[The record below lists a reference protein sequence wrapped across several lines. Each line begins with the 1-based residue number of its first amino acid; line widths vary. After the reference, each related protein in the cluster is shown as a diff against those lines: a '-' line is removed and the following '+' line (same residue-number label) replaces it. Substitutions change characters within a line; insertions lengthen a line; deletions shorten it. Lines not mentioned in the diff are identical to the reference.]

1 MEAINSFRELFF
13 EVWNQGVFGLN
24 ATDII
29 VGIII
34 FLIFYIL
41 RRLFARFVIRKLTK
55 IVNRTSNKIDNTVV
69 EVIEGPL
76 KFLPIVLGF
85 FIATSYIEI
94 SIEVQNFV
102 DLVNRTLITIF
113 IFWLLHQLVIPFSY
127 IIKNFEDKLSKPL
140 VNWTLKGLE
149 IIIIVLGIVA
159 VLELWGIKVGPV
171 IAGLGLFGVA
181 VALGAQDLFK
191 NLISG
196 IMILMEKRFTIGDVI
211 LVSNEVEGVVEQIGF
226 RSTLVRRFDS
236 TPVMIPNYKFAE
248 QSVTNYSRRH
258 HRRIRWLVGLEY
270 KTSIDQLKNIRDK
283 ITKLVKDNKDF
294 AKNENSGFFVRI
306 DSFSD
311 SSIDMLVQVF
321 TVTNDWSEFLRIKE
335 ELAVSIIEIV
345 ESNKAGF
352 AAVSLNISTQ
362 LLYYL
367 LFKQSWFCNCIIEHV
382 DTSAIQSAIQT
393 KPDLQLYH

>member
-1 MEAINSFRELFF
+1 MEAINSFKELFS
-13 EVWNQGVFGLN
+13 EVWNEGVFGLN
-24 ATDII
+24 ASEII
-29 VGIII
+29 IAFII
-34 FLIFYIL
+34 FLIFYVL
-41 RRLFARFVIRKLTK
+41 RRLFARFIISKLNK
-55 IVNRTSNKIDNTVV
+55 LVNRTSTKIDNTVV

-85 FIATSYIEI
+85 FIATSYIEL
-94 SIEVQNFV
+94 SIEVQDFI
-102 DLVNRTLITIF
+102 DLLNRTLITLF

-127 IIKNFEDKLSKPL
+127 IIKNFEDKISKPL

-248 QSVTNYSRRH
+248 QSVTNYSKRH
-258 HRRIRWLVGLEY
+258 HRRIRWLIGLEY
-270 KTSIDQLKNIRDK
+270 KTNIDQLKKIRDQ
-283 ITKLVKDNKDF
+283 ITKLITENNDF

-311 SSIDMLVQVF
+311 SSIDMLVQAF
-321 TVTNDWSEFLRIKE
+321 TVTNDWAEFLRIKE
-335 ELAVSIIEIV
+335 ELAVSIIKIV

-352 AAVSLNISTQ
+352 AFPSQSLYVES
-362 LLYYL
+362 
-367 LFKQSWFCNCIIEHV
+367 FPIE
-382 DTSAIQSAIQT
+382 
-393 KPDLQLYH
+393 KPEIFNPKSSK

>member
-1 MEAINSFRELFF
+1 MEAINSFKELFL
-13 EVWNQGVFGLN
+13 EVWNEGIFGLN
-24 ATDII
+24 ASEII
-29 VGIII
+29 IGFII
-34 FLIFYIL
+34 FLVFYVL
-41 RRLFARFVIRKLTK
+41 RRLFARFIISKLNK
-55 IVNRTSNKIDNTVV
+55 LVSKTSTKIDNTVV

-85 FIATSYIEI
+85 FIATSYIEL
-94 SIEVQNFV
+94 SIEVQNFI
-102 DLVNRTLITIF
+102 DLINRTLITVF

-127 IIKNFEDKLSKPL
+127 IIKNFEDKISKPL

-149 IIIIVLGIVA
+149 IIIMVLGTVA

-258 HRRIRWLVGLEY
+258 HRRIRWLIGLEY
-270 KTSIDQLKNIRDK
+270 KTNIDQLKKIRDQISTLIK
-283 ITKLVKDNKDF
+283 ENKDF

-311 SSIDMLVQVF
+311 SSIDMLVQAF
-321 TVTNDWSEFLRIKE
+321 TVTNDWSEFLKIKE

-352 AAVSLNISTQ
+352 AFPSQSLYVESFPSEKVEIFNPKS
-362 LLYYL
+362 
-367 LFKQSWFCNCIIEHV
+367 KQ
-382 DTSAIQSAIQT
+382 
-393 KPDLQLYH
+393 

>member
-1 MEAINSFRELFF
+1 MEAINRFKELFL
-13 EVWNQGVFGLN
+13 EVWSQGVFGLN
-24 ATDII
+24 ASDII

-34 FLIFYIL
+34 FLIFYVL
-41 RRLFARFVIRKLTK
+41 RRLFARFVISKLSK
-55 IVNRTSNKIDNTVV
+55 IVNKTSNKIDNTVV

-85 FIATSYIEI
+85 FIATSYIEL
-94 SIEVQNFV
+94 SFEVQNFV
-102 DLVNRTLITIF
+102 DLLNRTLITIF

-127 IIKNFEDKLSKPL
+127 IIKNFEDKISKPL

-258 HRRIRWLVGLEY
+258 HRRIRWLIGFEY
-270 KTSIDQLKNIRDK
+270 KTTIDQLKKIRDS
-283 ITKLVKDNKDF
+283 ITKLIEDNEDF
-294 AKNENSGFFVRI
+294 AKNENSSFFIRI

-311 SSIDMLVQVF
+311 SSIDMLVQAF

-335 ELAVSIIEIV
+335 ELAVSIKEIV
-345 ESNKAGF
+345 ESNDAGF
-352 AAVSLNISTQ
+352 AFPSQSLYVESYPNERPEIFNPKTTQ
-362 LLYYL
+362 
-367 LFKQSWFCNCIIEHV
+367 
-382 DTSAIQSAIQT
+382 
-393 KPDLQLYH
+393 

>member
-41 RRLFARFVIRKLTK
+41 RRLFARFVIRKLSK
-55 IVNRTSNKIDNTVV
+55 IVNRTSNNIDNTVV

-94 SIEVQNFV
+94 SLEVQNFV
-102 DLVNRTLITIF
+102 DLLNRTLITIF

-258 HRRIRWLVGLEY
+258 HRRIRWLIGLEY
-270 KTSIDQLKNIRDK
+270 KTSIDQLKKIRDS
-283 ITKLVKDNKDF
+283 ITKLIVENNDF
-294 AKNENSGFFVRI
+294 AKNENSNFFIRI

-311 SSIDMLVQVF
+311 SSIDMLVQAF
-321 TVTNDWSEFLRIKE
+321 TVTNEWSEYLRIKE
-335 ELAVSIIEIV
+335 ELAVSIKQIV
-345 ESNKAGF
+345 ESNNAGF
-352 AAVSLNISTQ
+352 AFPSQSLYVESYSNEKAEIFNS
-362 LLYYL
+362 
-367 LFKQSWFCNCIIEHV
+367 
-382 DTSAIQSAIQT
+382 
-393 KPDLQLYH
+393 KPSK

>member
-85 FIATSYIEI
+85 FISTSYIEI
-94 SIEVQNFV
+94 SLEVQNSV
-102 DLVNRTLITIF
+102 DLINRTLITIF

-149 IIIIVLGIVA
+149 IIIIILGIVA

-258 HRRIRWLVGLEY
+258 HRRIRWLIGLEY
-270 KTSIDQLKNIRDK
+270 KTSIDQLKKIRDS
-283 ITKLVKDNKDF
+283 ITKLIVENNDF
-294 AKNENSGFFVRI
+294 AKNENSNFFIRI

-311 SSIDMLVQVF
+311 SSIDMLVQAF
-321 TVTNDWSEFLRIKE
+321 TVTNEWSEYLRIKE
-335 ELAVSIIEIV
+335 ELAVSIKQIV
-345 ESNKAGF
+345 ESNNAGF
-352 AAVSLNISTQ
+352 AFPSQSLYVESYSN
-362 LLYYL
+362 
-367 LFKQSWFCNCIIEHV
+367 E
-382 DTSAIQSAIQT
+382 
-393 KPDLQLYH
+393 KPEIFNSKSSK

>member
-1 MEAINSFRELFF
+1 MEAINSFKELFL
-13 EVWNQGVFGLN
+13 EVWNEGIFGLN
-24 ATDII
+24 ASEII
-29 VGIII
+29 IGFII
-34 FLIFYIL
+34 FLLFYVL
-41 RRLFARFVIRKLTK
+41 RRLFARFIISKLNK
-55 IVNRTSNKIDNTVV
+55 LVSRTSNKIDNTVV

-76 KFLPIVLGF
+76 KFFPIVLGF
-85 FIATSYIEI
+85 FIATSYIEL
-94 SIEVQNFV
+94 SIEVQGFI
-102 DLVNRTLITIF
+102 DLLNRTLVTVF

-127 IIKNFEDKLSKPL
+127 IIKNFEDKISKPL

-149 IIIIVLGIVA
+149 IIIIVLGTVA

-211 LVSNEVEGVVEQIGF
+211 LVSSEVEGVVEQIGF

-258 HRRIRWLVGLEY
+258 HRRIRWLIGLEY
-270 KTSIDQLKNIRDK
+270 KTKIDQLKQIRDQ
-283 ITKLVKDNKDF
+283 ITKLITNNKDF
-294 AKNENSGFFVRI
+294 AKNANSGFFVRI

-311 SSIDMLVQVF
+311 SSIDMLIQAF

-352 AAVSLNISTQ
+352 AFPSQSLYVES
-362 LLYYL
+362 
-367 LFKQSWFCNCIIEHV
+367 FPVE
-382 DTSAIQSAIQT
+382 
-393 KPDLQLYH
+393 KPEIFNPKSSK

>member
-1 MEAINSFRELFF
+1 MEAINRFIELFL
-13 EVWNQGVFGLN
+13 EVWKDGAFGLN
-24 ATDII
+24 ASE
-29 VGIII
+29 III
-34 FLIFYIL
+34 GIVIFLLFYVL
-41 RRLFARFVIRKLTK
+41 RRLFARFIISRLNKL
-55 IVNRTSNKIDNTVV
+55 VNKTSTKIDNTVV

-76 KFLPIVLGF
+76 KFLPVVLGF
-85 FIATSYIEI
+85 FIATSYMNL
-94 SIEVQNFV
+94 STEVQDFI
-102 DLVNRTLITIF
+102 DLLNRTLITVF
-113 IFWLLHQLVIPFSY
+113 IFWLLHQLVIPFSF
-127 IIKNFEDKLSKPL
+127 IIRNFEDKISKPL

-211 LVSNEVEGVVEQIGF
+211 SVSNEVEGVVEQIGF

-258 HRRIRWLVGLEY
+258 HRRIRWLIGLEY
-270 KTSIDQLKNIRDK
+270 KTSINQLKKIRDA
-283 ITKLVKDNKDF
+283 ITQLITDKNDF

-311 SSIDMLVQVF
+311 SSIDMLVQAF
-321 TVTNDWSEFLRIKE
+321 TVTNDWSEFLKIKE

-345 ESNKAGF
+345 ENNNAGF
-352 AAVSLNISTQ
+352 AFPSQSLYVESFPNEKSEI
-362 LLYYL
+362 
-367 LFKQSWFCNCIIEHV
+367 FNPKN
-382 DTSAIQSAIQT
+382 T
-393 KPDLQLYH
+393 K

>member
-1 MEAINSFRELFF
+1 MEAINRFKELFL
-13 EVWNQGVFGLN
+13 EVWNDGVFGLN
-24 ATDII
+24 ASEII
-29 VGIII
+29 IGIII
-34 FLIFYIL
+34 FLIFYVL
-41 RRLFARFVIRKLTK
+41 RRLFARFIISKLNK
-55 IVNRTSNKIDNTVV
+55 LVNRTSNKIDNTVV
-69 EVIEGPL
+69 NVIEGPL

-85 FIATSYIEI
+85 FIATSYIKL

-102 DLVNRTLITIF
+102 DLFNRTLITIF

-127 IIKNFEDKLSKPL
+127 IIKNFEDKISKPL

-258 HRRIRWLVGLEY
+258 HRRIRWLIGLEY
-270 KTSIDQLKNIRDK
+270 KTSIDQLKKIRDG
-283 ITKLVKDNKDF
+283 ISKLIIENKDF
-294 AKNENSGFFVRI
+294 AKNENSSFFVRI

-311 SSIDMLVQVF
+311 SSIDMLVQAF
-321 TVTNDWSEFLRIKE
+321 TVTNDWSEFLKIKE
-335 ELAVSIIEIV
+335 DLAVSIIEV
-345 ESNKAGF
+345 VDSNKAGF
-352 AAVSLNISTQ
+352 AFPSQSLYVES
-362 LLYYL
+362 YP
-367 LFKQSWFCNCIIEHV
+367 KE
-382 DTSAIQSAIQT
+382 
-393 KPDLQLYH
+393 KPEIFNPKT